1 MKKMLAFY
9 IGQDAIWA
17 DRPTNLKGIAYPA
30 PGSDDPE
37 SACFGQWTFTPAGN
51 GKSKYY
57 IVHSSDLEPA
67 GLEPADKHQQPTI
80 ENVYKWVAVD
90 RYADRRPRLWEGDWC
105 TEQNSNPEMPALCR
119 GSSHLGGVK
128 AMLAKEQNGGINHE

>member
-37 SACFGQWTFTPAGN
+37 SACLGQWTFTPAGADE
-51 GKSKYY
+51 SKYY

-67 GLEPADKHQQPTI
+67 GIEPADNDRQPTI
-80 ENVYKWVAVD
+80 ENIYRWVAVD
-90 RYADRRPRLWEGDWC
+90 RYADSRPRLWDGDWRASPSLPPDVNC
-105 TEQNSNPEMPALCR
+105 PYR
-119 GSSHLGGVK
+119 
-128 AMLAKEQNGGINHE
+128 